1 MRAAHHEDEESAD
14 QQHREEGA
22 DQQAEELSRVIGRF
36 SAERDAL
43 GALSARGG
51 RGEQVVI
58 DVCQLRRDLHLV
70 VLWRRPLQRDGERLV
85 LLNDRVHAT
94 ALHVTQEGGVFLAWG
109 GCRREEDAPKEQH
122 RAQQE
127 HQHHGTITE
136 GLRDHVDLLCSQTF
150 VALVARAGIEPA
162 TKGL

>member
-1 MRAAHHEDEESAD
+1 MRTAHHEDEESAD
-14 QQHREEGA
+14 QQHRQERA
-22 DQQAEELSRVIGRF
+22 DQQTKELPRVIGRF
-36 SAERDAL
+36 CAECDAL

-58 DVCQLRRDLHLV
+58 DIRQLRGDLHLV
-70 VLWRRPLQRDGERLV
+70 VLRRRTLQRDGQCLV

-94 ALHVTQEGGVFLAWG
+94 ALHVTQEGGVILARG
-109 GCRREEDAPKEQH
+109 GGWRKEDAPKEQH
-122 RAQQE
+122 CAQQE

-136 GLRDHVDLLCSQTF
+136 GLRDHVDLLCSLTF